1 MLQQIGQKPG
11 VIHYAGL
18 IASSRACSLWKRPL
32 RRAFRQIRT
41 FSGDSP
47 RILQYQIQDTAMLQ
61 LFHLIRRVGR
71 PLFLLFFPAP
81 P

>member
-11 VIHYAGL
+11 VIHHAGL
-18 IASSRACSLWKRPL
+18 LRPL
-32 RRAFRQIRT
+32 GLLPPEASAWTAFRQIRT